1 MTCLPESKVPY
12 VNSAG
17 EKYRIRQL
25 LKQLPP
31 HDNEVRYC
39 SGLSDEEKKELRLFS
54 SRRKKEALGRGTVC
68 RVPDGATA
76 VRCERVSPSTGAR
89 SVVLYRGILGLL
101 GGT

>member
-31 HDNEVRYC
+31 HDSDVRYC
-39 SGLSDEEKKELRLFS
+39 GGLSDEEKKELRLFS
-54 SRRKKEALGRGTVC
+54 CRRKKEALGRGSVC
-68 RVPDGATA
+68 RVPDGAT
-76 VRCERVSPSTGAR
+76 VTRCERVRSSKGAR
-89 SVVLYRGILGLL
+89 
-101 GGT
+101 